1 MDKFLASL
9 ESTEVRNLLI
19 ICCIFLL
26 LVVYNFVQKCVERS
40 NKEKEEES
48 NSDEK

>member
-9 ESTEVRNLLI
+9 QSTEVKNLLI

-40 NKEKEEES
+40 NKEKEE
-48 NSDEK
+48 SDNNEK